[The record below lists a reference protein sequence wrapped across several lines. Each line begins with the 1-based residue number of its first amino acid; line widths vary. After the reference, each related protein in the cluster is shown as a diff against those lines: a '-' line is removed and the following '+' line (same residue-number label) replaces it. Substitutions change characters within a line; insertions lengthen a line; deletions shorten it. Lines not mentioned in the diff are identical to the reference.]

1 MNCAF
6 ALYTMVWILIRFQ
19 KPGISSILKREI
31 RSRYLEFLVLQA
43 CFSWPICYI
52 TKPAYR
58 YFGSVQLFMGGTKM
72 VDTTTNSWFFIILC
86 SGIWI
91 GCSRFRD
98 RLMQKKMKQIWYWI
112 TRKSDTLLI
121 SEADE
126 RAADLNTFLTT
137 SLNTELVVT
146 ILKGI

>member
-1 MNCAF
+1 
-6 ALYTMVWILIRFQ
+6 MVWILIRFQ
-19 KPGISSILKREI
+19 KPGISSTLKREI

-52 TKPAYR
+52 TKPSYR
-58 YFGSVQLFMGGTKM
+58 WFGSVQLFMGGTKM
-72 VDTTTNSWFFIILC
+72 VDPSNDAWYFAILT
-86 SGIWI
+86 SGILI
-91 GCSRFRD
+91 SMSRFRD
-98 RLMQKKMKQIWYWI
+98 RLMQKKLMQIWYWI

-121 SEADE
+121 SESDE